1 MDQVT
6 AQKNSTVGEALVNA
20 RQLLQTHPDA
30 AARQAMAIISVEPR
44 IAESHLILAA
54 ALRQLGRFDE
64 AELAERRGI
73 DLSQSDEVLQR
84 AQSLQA
90 SGRHGD
96 AEDLVRHYLRDTPND
111 PMALS
116 LFAEMAAQ
124 AGQLE
129 HAEQLL
135 WRALALAPG
144 LRHARRQ
151 FEQLLVKQAGASW
164 HDDGKPSEPP
174 KGEEELGNAIR
185 LNEQAIAEH
194 PEKASVWLSYG
205 HALRLAGRRDD
216 SIGAYRR
223 AVELKPENG
232 EAWWALADLKT
243 SVLGEGD
250 RQAMLAQLAKPKVSE
265 LHRTGINFA
274 LGKALNDAGNYAK
287 AFHHY
292 EAGNALKHK
301 TVRYDVADTVR
312 YVEQCKTIFNPQ
324 FLSSRQGQGHLS
336 SDPIF
341 IIGMPRSGSTLIEQM
356 LASHPSIE
364 GTEELIYF
372 GNLAGF
378 LADGRRV
385 GLDPSDFANVV
396 ATLPGDKLQTIGG
409 AYLWH
414 ANRHRRSNRPR
425 FIDKMP
431 RNWLYLPLIRLAL
444 PNAKI
449 VDVRR
454 NAMDCCWSN
463 FRQLFAD
470 SGEYSYD
477 LTELGR
483 YYRAY
488 VDLLDHFEVS
498 DPGAVHR
505 VEYELLIAD
514 PEAEIRRLLG
524 YLDLPF
530 NPACLDF
537 HRNPRAVKTASSEQV
552 RQPINRDGIDQW
564 RPYAKWLGQLQQA
577 LGPLADH

>member
-1 MDQVT
+1 MDQTT
-6 AQKNSTVGEALVNA
+6 AHQTTTVGEALVNA
-20 RQLLQTHPDA
+20 RHLLQSHPDA
-30 AARQAMAIISVEPR
+30 AARQARAIIMAEPG
-44 IAESHLILAA
+44 IAESHLILSA
-54 ALRQLGRFDE
+54 ALRQLGQFNE
-64 AELAERRGI
+64 ADLAEQRGI
-73 DLSQSDEVLQR
+73 GLSQSDAVLKR
-84 AQSLQA
+84 AESLQA
-90 SGRHGD
+90 AGRHGD

-111 PMALS
+111 PTALAM
-116 LFAEMAAQ
+116 FAEMAAQ

-135 WRALALAPG
+135 WRALALAPKFS
-144 LRHARRQ
+144 RARKQ
-151 FEQLLVKQAGASW
+151 FEQLLGMQAQAFA
-164 HDDGKPSEPP
+164 HDQDKPSEPP
-174 KGEEELGNAIR
+174 VGEEELGTAIVQ
-185 LNEQAIAEH
+185 NKQAIAEH

-205 HALRLAGRRDD
+205 HALRLAGRRND
-216 SIGAYRR
+216 SIAAYRR
-223 AVELKPENG
+223 AVELKPEYG
-232 EAWWALADLKT
+232 EAWWGLADLKT
-243 SVLGEGD
+243 SVLGEED
-250 RQAMLAQLAKPKVSE
+250 RHAMRSQLELARVSE
-265 LHRTGINFA
+265 LNRIGINFA
-274 LGKALNDAGNYAK
+274 LGKALDDAGEYEQ

-292 EAGNALKHK
+292 ETGNALKHK
-301 TVRYDVADTVR
+301 AIRYDVADTVQ
-312 YVEQCKTIFNPQ
+312 YVEQCKASSTAD
-324 FLSSRQGQGHLS
+324 FLASRQGQGHPAN
-336 SDPIF
+336 DPIF
-341 IIGMPRSGSTLIEQM
+341 IIGMPRSGSTLVEQM
-356 LASHPSIE
+356 LASHSSIE

-385 GLDPSDFANVV
+385 GLDPSNFTNVLSV
-396 ATLPGDKLQTIGG
+396 LPAEKLHTIGG

-414 ANRHRRSNRPR
+414 ANRHRRSSRPR

-477 LTELGR
+477 FTELGR

-488 VDLLDHFEVS
+488 VDMLDHFDVA

-505 VEYELLIAD
+505 VKYELLIAD
-514 PEAEIRRLLG
+514 PEAEIRRLLD

-530 NPACLDF
+530 DPACLDF

-552 RQPINRDGIDQW
+552 RNPINRDGIDQW
-564 RPYAKWLGQLQQA
+564 RPYAKWLGQLRQA
-577 LGPLADH
+577 LGPLADR